1 LQNLAKYPSPALI
14 CRADVRTTRRRI
26 VTQKDAKLSR
36 RNFLLTVGAGG
47 AATAAAVVTGRK
59 AAQGTATAQG
69 KRGYQATAH
78 VNNYYRTA
86 KV

>member
-1 LQNLAKYPSPALI
+1 MTEK
-14 CRADVRTTRRRI
+14 
-26 VTQKDAKLSR
+26 KAKLSR

-47 AATAAAVVTGRK
+47 AATAAAALVTK
-59 AAQGTATAQG
+59 NASTAKSPSGDDKRAT
-69 KRGYQATAH
+69 RGYDANAEH